1 MKRYTQGFK
10 KFGPMEQCNDG
21 EWVRFEDYEIIRR
34 RIEHDYRGQLD
45 NARRA
50 IYKAKE
56 SVIPLHIVFE
66 ACVIAYIVLALVL

>member
-45 NARRA
+45 NAWME

-56 SVIPLHIVFE
+56 SVISLHIVIVFE
-66 ACVIAYIVLALVL
+66 VCVIAYLAWVL